1 MILITTAANTQR
13 RRRIVRKRNKEKGV
27 ERKMPTEMLQAFIGK
42 KVTIVTTG
50 SAMGFEGTIVKIEDN
65 WIMLEGKKYTQII
78 NGDAVNYINIKKEA
92 TD

>member
-1 MILITTAANTQR
+1 
-13 RRRIVRKRNKEKGV
+13 
-27 ERKMPTEMLQAFIGK
+27 MPTEMLQAFIGE
-42 KVTIVTTG
+42 KVTIVSAG

-92 TD
+92 